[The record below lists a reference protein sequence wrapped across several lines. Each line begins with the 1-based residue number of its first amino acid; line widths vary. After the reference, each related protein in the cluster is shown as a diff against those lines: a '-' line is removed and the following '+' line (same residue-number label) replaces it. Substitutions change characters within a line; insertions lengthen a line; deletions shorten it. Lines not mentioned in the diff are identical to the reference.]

1 MREIKS
7 GDTIMRIR
15 ASSLAIFFYKQE
27 FKTDIL
33 KAIGEI
39 CKDWLS
45 NPKLVSAAKTGEESI
60 SDFGMDLFDIIPD
73 GYTVMQITWAL
84 NKAQNVAENLQTP
97 SFESW
102 IAQYQDIAVLDILQ
116 DIIEESMQGFFR
128 SAPKEKDP
136 K

>member
-7 GDTIMRIR
+7 GDTILRIR
-15 ASSLAIFFYKQE
+15 ASSLAIFFFKQE

-33 KAIGEI
+33 KAIGDI

-45 NPKLVSAAKTGEESI
+45 NPKLVSAAKAGEADI
-60 SDFGMDLFDIIPD
+60 PDFGTDLFSIIPN

-97 SFESW
+97 NFESW
-102 IAQYQDIAVLDILQ
+102 ITQYQDIAVLDILQ
-116 DIIEESMQGFFR
+116 DVIEESMQGFFR
-128 SAPKEKDP
+128 AAP
-136 K
+136 